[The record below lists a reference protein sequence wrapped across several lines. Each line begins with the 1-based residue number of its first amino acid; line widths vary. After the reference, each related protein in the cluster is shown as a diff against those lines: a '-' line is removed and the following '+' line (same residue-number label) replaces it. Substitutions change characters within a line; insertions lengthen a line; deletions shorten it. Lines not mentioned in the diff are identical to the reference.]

1 MFELKLDRTTGAFAF
16 DTDVMAGRIET
27 AGAYHG
33 VRSLIDKRTGRQL
46 IHPDY
51 SALNLFRLFAQHQ
64 AMGQPRFMAR
74 VTSAGPDAVE
84 IRWPPTAEHQ
94 VELVA
99 SYTVPEAEAIDLQVT
114 VRSEGTYAGYELFL
128 PSYFDPALRPR
139 VYLRGNRY
147 GEPAGDPDLVV
158 PMVNDVYRGTVLVF
172 ARDPHAARRCV
183 DGRWNRSE
191 ADAPTVQ
198 MCPVRYY
205 AHCLAFLTDPDE
217 VLAAA
222 LMARPRDCYAISAR
236 YFAENEAD
244 RIAPYSA
251 FDLSLFGNDLVP
263 GDEVSVGVR
272 LALLPIEGD
281 LSRPLQYYRAFAEAT
296 SARRPGQVSL
306 TEC

>member
-1 MFELKLDRTTGAFAF
+1 
-16 DTDVMAGRIET
+16 
-27 AGAYHG
+27 
-33 VRSLIDKRTGRQL
+33 
-46 IHPDY
+46 
-51 SALNLFRLFAQHQ
+51 
-64 AMGQPRFMAR
+64 MAR
-74 VTSAGPDAVE
+74 
-84 IRWPPTAEHQ
+84 
-94 VELVA
+94 
-99 SYTVPEAEAIDLQVT
+99 YTVPEADAIDLRVT
-114 VRSEGTYAGYELFL
+114 ARSEGTYAGYELFL

-217 VLAAA
+217 LLAAA

-236 YFAENEAD
+236 YFAENETDRMAPIQRLRPIPVRQRPGAGRRGQRGSPAGVAAD
-244 RIAPYSA
+244 R
-251 FDLSLFGNDLVP
+251 
-263 GDEVSVGVR
+263 
-272 LALLPIEGD
+272 
-281 LSRPLQYYRAFAEAT
+281 
-296 SARRPGQVSL
+296 RRPVASTAVLPRVRRSDLCAPARAGELDRML
-306 TEC
+306 TKL

>member
-1 MFELKLDRTTGAFAF
+1 MFELKPDRATGAFAF
-16 DTDVMAGRIET
+16 DTDVMAGRIEP

-33 VRSLIDKRTGRQL
+33 VGSLIDKRSGRQI

-51 SALNLFRLFAQHQ
+51 SALNLFRLFAHHQ
-64 AMGQPRFMAR
+64 GMGQPRSMER
-74 VTSAGPDAVE
+74 STSAVAGGVE

-94 VELVA
+94 IELVA
-99 SYTVPEAEAIDLQVT
+99 RYTVPEADAIDLRVT
-114 VRSEGTYAGYELFL
+114 ARSHGTYAGYELFL

-147 GEPAGDPDLVV
+147 GEPEGSPDLVV

-205 AHCLAFLTDPDE
+205 AHCLAFLTDPGE
-217 VLAAA
+217 RLAAV
-222 LMARPRDCYAISAR
+222 LMARPRDCYAISTR
-236 YFAENEAD
+236 YFAENQAD
-244 RIAPYSA
+244 RMAPYSA
-251 FDLSLFGNDLVP
+251 FDLSLFGSDLVP
-263 GDEVSVGVR
+263 GDEVTVGVR
-272 LALLPIEGD
+272 LALLRIDGD
-281 LSRPLQYYRAFAEAT
+281 LDRPLRHYRAFAGAMAA
-296 SARRPGQVSL
+296 SR
-306 TEC
+306 

>member
-1 MFELKLDRTTGAFAF
+1 
-16 DTDVMAGRIET
+16 
-27 AGAYHG
+27 
-33 VRSLIDKRTGRQL
+33 
-46 IHPDY
+46 
-51 SALNLFRLFAQHQ
+51 
-64 AMGQPRFMAR
+64 MGQPRFMGRSTA
-74 VTSAGPDAVE
+74 AGPDGVE
-84 IRWPPTAEHQ
+84 IRWLPTAEHQ

-99 SYTVPEAEAIDLQVT
+99 RYTVPEADAIDLRVT
-114 VRSEGTYAGYELFL
+114 ARSEGTYAGYELFL

-147 GEPAGDPDLVV
+147 GEPEGDPDLVV

-191 ADAPTVQ
+191 AEAPTVQ

-205 AHCLAFLTDPDE
+205 AHCLAFLTDPGE
-217 VLAAA
+217 LLAAA

-236 YFAENEAD
+236 YFAEIEAD
-244 RIAPYSA
+244 RMAPYSA

-272 LALLPIEGD
+272 LALLPIAGD

-296 SARRPGQVSL
+296 AASR
-306 TEC
+306 C